1 MVHLDIHSNADE
13 DTNDDC
19 CEARVM
25 ASGHGIRMQ
34 MVIFFSFVITQLID
48 DASVMA
54 LQK

>member
-1 MVHLDIHSNADE
+1 MVHLDIPSNADE

-34 MVIFFSFVITQLID
+34 MVVFSFVFIQQID